1 TKVHSWRISMS
12 KKKQILPVLV
22 VAGTL
27 LMLSGCASQ
36 QAEYT
41 TDRVTDS
48 TSSTVGS
55 VLDATGHVIMYP
67 FHLVGDLFS

>member
-1 TKVHSWRISMS
+1 MP
-12 KKKQILPVLV
+12 KKKRIVPILL
-22 VAGTL
+22 VAGAL
-27 LMLSGCASQ
+27 FAVSGCASQ

-41 TDRVTDS
+41 TDRVTNT
-48 TSSTVGS
+48 TSNTVGS

>member
-1 TKVHSWRISMS
+1 MS
-12 KKKQILPVLV
+12 KIKRNLPILL
-22 VAGTL
+22 VAGALFIFT
-27 LMLSGCASQ
+27 GCASE

-41 TDRVTDS
+41 TNRVTNT
-48 TSSTVGS
+48 TSNTVGS

>member
-1 TKVHSWRISMS
+1 MS
-12 KKKQILPVLV
+12 KSKRIFPILL
-22 VAGTL
+22 VAG
-27 LMLSGCASQ
+27 MLFIFTGCASE

-41 TDRVTDS
+41 TDRVTN
-48 TSSTVGS
+48 TTGNTVGS

>member
-1 TKVHSWRISMS
+1 MS
-12 KKKQILPVLV
+12 KIKRNLPILLV
-22 VAGTL
+22 VGALFVFT
-27 LMLSGCASQ
+27 GCASE

-41 TDRVTDS
+41 TNRVTNT
-48 TSSTVGS
+48 TSNTVGS

>member
-1 TKVHSWRISMS
+1 MSNLKRIFP
-12 KKKQILPVLV
+12 ILLV
-22 VAGTL
+22 ASALFIVP
-27 LMLSGCASQ
+27 GCASQ

-48 TSSTVGS
+48 TSNTVGS

>member
-1 TKVHSWRISMS
+1 MS

-27 LMLSGCASQ
+27 LVLSGCASQ

-41 TDRVTDS
+41 TDRVTNS
-48 TSSTVGS
+48 TSNTVGS

>member
-1 TKVHSWRISMS
+1 M
-12 KKKQILPVLV
+12 LLV
-22 VAGTL
+22 ASALFIVP
-27 LMLSGCASQ
+27 GCASQ

-41 TDRVTDS
+41 TDQVTN
-48 TSSTVGS
+48 TTGNTVGS

>member
-1 TKVHSWRISMS
+1 M
-12 KKKQILPVLV
+12 LL
-22 VAGTL
+22 VAGAL
-27 LMLSGCASQ
+27 FIVPGCASQ

-48 TSSTVGS
+48 TSNTVGS

>member
-1 TKVHSWRISMS
+1 MP
-12 KKKQILPVLV
+12 KKKQILPILLV
-22 VAGTL
+22 VGAL
-27 LMLSGCASQ
+27 FAFSGCASE

-41 TDRVTDS
+41 TDRVTNT

>member
-1 TKVHSWRISMS
+1 MS
-12 KKKQILPVLV
+12 KHKRIFPILLI
-22 VAGTL
+22 AGTL
-27 LMLSGCASQ
+27 FIFTGCASE

-41 TDRVTDS
+41 TDRVTN
-48 TSSTVGS
+48 TTGSTVGS

>member
-1 TKVHSWRISMS
+1 MS

-22 VAGTL
+22 VAGML
-27 LMLSGCASQ
+27 LVLSGCASQ

-41 TDRVTDS
+41 TDRVTNS
-48 TSSTVGS
+48 TSNTVGS

>member
-1 TKVHSWRISMS
+1 MS

-27 LMLSGCASQ
+27 FALSGCASQ

-41 TDRVTDS
+41 TDRVTNS
-48 TSSTVGS
+48 TSNTVGS

>member
-1 TKVHSWRISMS
+1 MS
-12 KKKQILPVLV
+12 KKKQILPVLL

-27 LMLSGCASQ
+27 LVLSGCASQ

-41 TDRVTDS
+41 TDRVTNS
-48 TSSTVGS
+48 TSNTVGS

>member
-1 TKVHSWRISMS
+1 MS
-12 KKKQILPVLV
+12 KIKQALPILMV
-22 VAGTL
+22 VAAL
-27 LMLSGCASQ
+27 FVVPGCASQ

-41 TDRVTDS
+41 TDRVTNS
-48 TSSTVGS
+48 TSDTVGS

>member
-1 TKVHSWRISMS
+1 MS

-27 LMLSGCASQ
+27 LMLSSCASQ

-48 TSSTVGS
+48 TSNTVGS

>member
-1 TKVHSWRISMS
+1 MT
-12 KKKQILPVLV
+12 KKKQILPILL
-22 VAGTL
+22 VAGAL
-27 LMLSGCASQ
+27 FAISGCASE

-41 TDRVTDS
+41 TNRVTNT
-48 TSSTVGS
+48 TSNTVGS

>member
-1 TKVHSWRISMS
+1 
-12 KKKQILPVLV
+12 
-22 VAGTL
+22 
-27 LMLSGCASQ
+27 MLSGCASQ

-41 TDRVTDS
+41 TDRVTNS
-48 TSSTVGS
+48 TSNTVGS

>member
-1 TKVHSWRISMS
+1 MS

-22 VAGTL
+22 VAGAL
-27 LMLSGCASQ
+27 FMLSGCASQ

-48 TSSTVGS
+48 TSNTVGS

>member
-1 TKVHSWRISMS
+1 MS

-48 TSSTVGS
+48 TSNTVGS

>member
-1 TKVHSWRISMS
+1 MSKIKRIS
-12 KKKQILPVLV
+12 PVLLT
-22 VAGTL
+22 ACALSL
-27 LMLSGCASQ
+27 LVGCASQ

-41 TDRVTDS
+41 TNRVTNS

-55 VLDATGHVIMYP
+55 VLDATGNVIMYP